1 MNGYILTSDYV
12 EERATLVGIGE
23 RVAAYAAFALRAALI
38 LLAFRFVLKLLG
50 ASAVA
55 PATSLIYAITN
66 TLLHPLGG
74 QAGISLAGSVVEWQT
89 LGAIA
94 LYAVLGAIV
103 LASLR
108 FASRSFTKLLDEPA
122 QMPYTPTL
130 TRTLMN

>member
-1 MNGYILTSDYV
+1 MSDHVEGRSTLTD
-12 EERATLVGIGE
+12 IGE

-38 LLAFRFVLKLLG
+38 LLAFRFVLKLIG

-55 PATSLIYAITN
+55 PATSLIYAMTN

-74 QAGISLAGSVVEWQT
+74 QASTSLAEGVVEWQT

-103 LASLR
+103 LASIR
-108 FASRSFTKLLDEPA
+108 FASRSFTKFVVAPA
-122 QMPYTPTL
+122 QMPYTRTL